1 MNLLKNPKYIFIISL
16 ILFGLLFIMS
26 LINGSYLTSCCSILF
41 IIVIGI
47 NLSLE
52 KFNISEQAKRITA
65 NILMAIIL
73 ILLAVTLY
81 SMFNTMHII
90 KLKSN
95 Y

>member
-26 LINGSYLTSCCSILF
+26 LINGSYLTSGCSILF

-47 NLSLE
+47 NLSLAR
-52 KFNISEQAKRITA
+52 FNISEQTKGITA
-65 NILMAIIL
+65 NILMVIIL